1 MNNSDIAT
9 AWRDAMLVDA
19 FRRSRRVNEDTSRLP
34 EPSRQPE
41 RGPGK
46 QNATEVNVPEVT
58 TSDEV
63 KASEVNASDDRV
75 RERLEAARAEGERL
89 ARTQVEQELADV
101 RARTNA
107 EYERAR
113 ALGVKAARLRREL
126 DAELKKARRIGRTE
140 SQKVIEDA
148 KRQASEIM
156 AEARK
161 SAEHVRKT
169 ARQAAEAEVRAL
181 LADLEAFRSAGADQT
196 GTDGPATSQ
205 AA

>member
-1 MNNSDIAT
+1 LAIIEGYDFARMNNSDIAT

-19 FRRSRRVNEDTSRLP
+19 FRRSRRASEDTSRLP
-34 EPSRQPE
+34 ER
-41 RGPGK
+41 
-46 QNATEVNVPEVT
+46 ATG
-58 TSDEV
+58 
-63 KASEVNASDDRV
+63 
-75 RERLEAARAEGERL
+75 ERLEAARAEGERL
-89 ARTQVEQELADV
+89 ARAQIEQELADV
-101 RARTNA
+101 RARTNV

-126 DAELKKARRIGRTE
+126 DVELKKARRVGRTE
-140 SQKVIEDA
+140 SQKVMEDA

-169 ARQAAEAEVRAL
+169 ARQAAEADVRAL